1 MSLHPALSF
10 GSSQPPRPLL
20 LQPSLLASPP
30 ASPPTRSSSD
40 SFAGNVLNSCLSL
53 QSLMTAPTGTASDQL
68 PHTWDQLPTPPLP
81 HANLPLKLRLRRPAN
96 VDKTNSAP
104 ATPRRIAKRGTASRR
119 LQKRRRCPQT
129 QDHMSRDDSDV
140 LDSETSDL
148 ELDLESSPTTPTL
161 APKELS
167 APATPK
173 RARIAPEQLPL
184 GLERADFHEAY
195 IRDPNRSVDQ
205 QKPGTDLEVETDGQ
219 LWSAEDTR
227 ILFEVVLPMCKNKLS
242 KREWQEVGQILGRD
256 HHSTSLRFKSLID
269 KGEVEVKGRAKKTH
283 GTW

>member
-10 GSSQPPRPLL
+10 GASQPPRPLL

-30 ASPPTRSSSD
+30 ASPPARSSSD

-104 ATPRRIAKRGTASRR
+104 ATPRRIVKRGTASRR

-129 QDHMSRDDSDV
+129 QDHIGRDDSDA

-148 ELDLESSPTTPTL
+148 ELDPESSSPTTPTL

-184 GLERADFHEAY
+184 GLERADFTKPTSGIPTGVWTSRSQALTW
-195 IRDPNRSVDQ
+195 RLRQTGSCGAPKTLAFSSRSFSPCARTNCRSVSGRRSGRFSA
-205 QKPGTDLEVETDGQ
+205 GTTTAPVFA
-219 LWSAEDTR
+219 SR
-227 ILFEVVLPMCKNKLS
+227 V
-242 KREWQEVGQILGRD
+242 
-256 HHSTSLRFKSLID
+256 
-269 KGEVEVKGRAKKTH
+269 
-283 GTW
+283 